1 MAEITNPTLKLAPA
15 QEDKIRLTVSYE
27 LNLSNA
33 EVQDFDGRYPFY
45 MLDKAVLRGM
55 TMPYDLNFWG
65 DIPRTT
71 EPVFRQASVEVPRHW
86 FDTDALYADVQA
98 EIVVY
103 AQPKI
108 GDAKFT
114 NVVQMRS
121 LKPRPY
127 APWRDVGKL
136 VLAATGAVAAGAIA
150 VQAIRRYRSSGP
162 TG

>member
-1 MAEITNPTLKLAPA
+1 MAEINNPTLKLAPA
-15 QEDKIRLTVSYE
+15 PEDKIRVTVSYE
-27 LNLSNA
+27 LKLSNT

-45 MLDKAVLRGM
+45 MLDKAILRGM
-55 TMPYDLNFWG
+55 TMPYELNFWG

-71 EPVFRQASVEVPRHW
+71 EPVIRESSVDVPRYW
-86 FDTDALYADVQA
+86 FDTDAFYADVQA

-108 GDAKFT
+108 GDAKLT

-127 APWRDVGKL
+127 VPWRDVGKV
-136 VLAATGAVAAGAIA
+136 VLGAAGAVAAGAIA
-150 VQAIRRYRSSGP
+150 VQAFRRYRSAGP